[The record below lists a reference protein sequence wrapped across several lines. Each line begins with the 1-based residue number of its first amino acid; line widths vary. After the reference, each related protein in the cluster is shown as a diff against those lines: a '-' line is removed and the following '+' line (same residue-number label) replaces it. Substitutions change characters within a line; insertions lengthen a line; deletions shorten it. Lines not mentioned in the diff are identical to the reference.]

1 MITETDTA
9 DANQLA
15 RDINRFA
22 GLVGNLNP
30 TRTVAYDSI
39 ATTRMDFLD
48 CSMVEF
54 VNAFSSAEG
63 QETIRIKCRHCET
76 MIECRRIVSPFVAC
90 DPCIAR
96 VKNEQLVKMYKEY
109 WEQDH
114 VCPANYRNTD
124 TKHADFPK
132 AIWADL
138 KAKDKATPDQ
148 SYFLFGPSG
157 TGKTRVAF
165 LLLKA
170 ALFRG
175 KKVGVLWPEKLEM
188 LKSRFD
194 TRTMDRYAEYDTLLL
209 DDTLLTACLDSKLVN
224 SVKELVDIRMR
235 NKRPMIVTSQIG
247 GNEVKGGKQFG
258 EAKAADIERVDALIR
273 RLREACHVTSFA
285 KAAPGAGESTF

>member
-1 MITETDTA
+1 MITDTA

-15 RDINRFA
+15 RDINRLA
-22 GLVGNLNP
+22 GLVGNLSP
-30 TRTVAYDSI
+30 SRTVAYDSI
-39 ATTRMDFLD
+39 ATTTMDFLD
-48 CSMVEF
+48 CTMTEF
-54 VNAFSSAEG
+54 VNAFNSEVG
-63 QETIRIKCRHCET
+63 QETVRAKCRHCDT

-96 VKNEQLVKMYKEY
+96 VKNEQLIKMYREY
-109 WEQDH
+109 WEQDYI
-114 VCPANYRNTD
+114 CPANYRNTD
-124 TKHADFPK
+124 IRHAGFPT
-132 AIWADL
+132 ALWADL
-138 KAKDKATPDQ
+138 KAKDKAKPDQ

-157 TGKTRVAF
+157 TGKTRVGF

-194 TRTMDRYAEYDTLLL
+194 TKTMDRYAEYDTLLM

-247 GNEVKGGKQFG
+247 GDEVKGGKQFG
-258 EAKAADIERVDALIR
+258 DAKAADLERINALIR
-273 RLREACHVTSFA
+273 RLREACTVVSFA
-285 KAAPGAGESTF
+285 NAAPGIGESSF